1 MSMEVEPLDRKEILA
16 TLKMLAGGQ
25 ELIAL
30 LHSQEDC
37 TSRFRADARYLEM
50 MSGFVSVP

>member
-16 TLKMLAGGQ
+16 TVKMLAGGQ
-25 ELIAL
+25 ELIAF

-37 TSRFRADARYLEM
+37 TSGDQ
-50 MSGFVSVP
+50 